1 MPSLSP
7 GWVVVLVLVLG
18 CEAPATK
25 AEPVPAPAPAPAP
38 VPAPGPVVAAPLQ
51 PPPEPAPAVTPWVSF
66 ASERWEFTA
75 EFPGAVNSE
84 VMSVPTVAGP
94 IEMHLFS
101 AESAGW
107 AYMISALDGPV
118 SSGPV
123 KVAKVLDGA
132 RDGAVA
138 NVGGRLVSE
147 TQLEHAGL
155 PARRIEVLAR
165 PPEGEQRVIGLLVLR
180 ERRMYQ
186 ALVVA
191 PSPAP
196 ELPAAADRFFA
207 ALKIAGK

>member
-1 MPSLSP
+1 MPSSSP
-7 GWVVVLVLVLG
+7 GWVVSLVLVLG

-25 AEPVPAPAPAPAP
+25 AEPVPAPAPAPTP
-38 VPAPGPVVAAPLQ
+38 VPAPVPVPVVAAPLQ
-51 PPPEPAPAVTPWVSF
+51 PPPAPAVTPWVSF
-66 ASERWEFTA
+66 ASERWELTA

-101 AESAGW
+101 AETGGW

-118 SSGPV
+118 IGGPV